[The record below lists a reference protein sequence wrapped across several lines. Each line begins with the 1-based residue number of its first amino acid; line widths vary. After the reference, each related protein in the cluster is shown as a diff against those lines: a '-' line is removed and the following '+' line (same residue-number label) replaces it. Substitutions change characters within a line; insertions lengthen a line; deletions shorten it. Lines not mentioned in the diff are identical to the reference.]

1 MFQEHH
7 QSVKWFYP
15 GQVLH
20 SVGPDLYK
28 NCLQRLSADNKKSSL
43 ARKELSVRGEILS
56 DETRPM

>member
-15 GQVLH
+15 GQDLR
-20 SVGPDLYK
+20 SVGPDLNK

-43 ARKELSVRGEILS
+43 ARKDLSVR
-56 DETRPM
+56 